1 MIYIYREAVK
11 GYEHP
16 EKSKEARDKV
26 EKVVSYWAGFFL
38 KAASINVQKKQMEY
52 EKVYKKYLGD
62 DYEIDIN
69 SKDYSLIISNHIG
82 FYVCEYIFINVYYM
96 YRKLY
101 IA

>member
-1 MIYIYREAVK
+1 MYIYREAVK

-26 EKVVSYWAGFFL
+26 EKVVSHWAEFFL

-62 DYEIDIN
+62 DYKVDIN
-69 SKDYSLIISNHIG
+69 SKDYSLVISNHIG
-82 FYVCEYIFINVYYM
+82 FYVSIYLLMYITYI
-96 YRKLY
+96 YRKLF

>member
-1 MIYIYREAVK
+1 M
-11 GYEHP
+11 
-16 EKSKEARDKV
+16 
-26 EKVVSYWAGFFL
+26 SYWAGFFL

-62 DYEIDIN
+62 DYDIN

>member
-1 MIYIYREAVK
+1 
-11 GYEHP
+11 
-16 EKSKEARDKV
+16 
-26 EKVVSYWAGFFL
+26 VSYWAGFFL

-62 DYEIDIN
+62 DYDIN